1 MAENL
6 IKGIHLGAGLER
18 ITMRRQSVSPGLKSV
33 ASGHMVLAMQP
44 DVATVNIQAR
54 SQNRL

>member
-1 MAENL
+1 M